1 MTADAAALFWVAAAG
16 SWLIASTMAISGC
29 ASYVEPIHHFAN
41 TLVLRAHDFAGISC
55 QLFSGASLRKLCG
68 KELAA
73 PLAAHLEEIQAEKKS
88 SSTSL
93 ENYGE
98 EERSGQ
104 K

>member
-1 MTADAAALFWVAAAG
+1 M
-16 SWLIASTMAISGC
+16 
-29 ASYVEPIHHFAN
+29 
-41 TLVLRAHDFAGISC
+41 LRAHDFAGISC

-104 K
+104 KALLYKALILYYYINISFIAILIVNHPGCVTFFQRKI